1 MKILV
6 SMLISIVLMVACST
20 ETEVA
25 YNLTV
30 VNQSGEEIQSISCYE
45 ENQSSGVTNADNNS
59 IVSGESVFFELKEST
74 FTLTIELVNGESK
87 SDTFTLDFSNGNN
100 YQLILYK
107 DWRFSLEEVE
117 ED

>member
-6 SMLISIVLMVACST
+6 SMLISIVLMGACST
-20 ETEVA
+20 ETEVP

-45 ENQSSGVTNADNNS
+45 ENESSGVTNADNS
-59 IVSGESVFFELKEST
+59 LIKSGEGVSFNLKDST
-74 FTLTIELVNGESK
+74 FTLTIEMESGESK

-107 DWRFSLEEVE
+107 DWRFILEEVE